1 MTRRR
6 QFVNAV
12 AVSLLTAPAAARAQ
26 TPGRLYRLGILRPPG
41 ATSLPALHKR
51 IPDYVDRIFGGARLS
66 DMPIEQPS
74 KFELVIYLRTAKAL
88 GLALS
93 PTLLLRAEVIE

>member
-12 AVSLLTAPAAARAQ
+12 AVSLLTAPAALRSLA
-26 TPGRLYRLGILRPPG
+26 PGRLHRQ
-41 ATSLPALHKR
+41 PAINLK
-51 IPDYVDRIFGGARLS
+51 
-66 DMPIEQPS
+66 
-74 KFELVIYLRTAKAL
+74 TAKAL

-93 PTLLLRAEVIE
+93 PSLLLRGEVIE